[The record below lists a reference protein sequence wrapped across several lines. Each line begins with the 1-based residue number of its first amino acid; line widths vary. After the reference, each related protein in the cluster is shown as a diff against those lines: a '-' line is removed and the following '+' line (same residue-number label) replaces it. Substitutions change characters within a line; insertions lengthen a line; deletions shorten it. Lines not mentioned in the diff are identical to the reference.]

1 MEEIFYDYTFR
12 LYMIKAKEIKYK
24 LAFWKIVDN
33 VIAELAKHPEEFEKK
48 LTDSVVRLVVGDKT
62 TDDVKS

>member
-1 MEEIFYDYTFR
+1 MITLFR

-24 LAFWKIVDN
+24 LEFWKIVDN

>member
-1 MEEIFYDYTFR
+1 MITLFR

-48 LTDSVVRLVVGDKT
+48 LTDSVVRLIVGDKT
-62 TDDVKS
+62 ADHVEL

>member
-1 MEEIFYDYTFR
+1 MITLFR

-48 LTDSVVRLVVGDKT
+48 LTDSVVRLIVGDKT
-62 TDDVKS
+62 ADHVKS

>member
-1 MEEIFYDYTFR
+1 MITLFR
-12 LYMIKAKEIKYK
+12 LYMIKAKEIKFK

>member
-1 MEEIFYDYTFR
+1 MITLFR

-33 VIAELAKHPEEFEKK
+33 IIAELAKHPEEFEKK
-48 LTDSVVRLVVGDKT
+48 LTDSVVRLIIGNE
-62 TDDVKS
+62 DDNQIKA

>member
-1 MEEIFYDYTFR
+1 MITLFR

-33 VIAELAKHPEEFEKK
+33 TIAEIAKHPEEFEKK
-48 LTDSVVRLVVGDKT
+48 LTDSVVRLIVGDKT
-62 TDDVKS
+62 DNEINEQNKV